1 MSSARRLAL
10 AAVVAIVALAAGAC
24 SSSRTSTPAGPSG
37 KVALLL
43 PDLDTSRYEAAD
55 VPYFSQKLLDVCPAC
70 TVDYKNAD
78 NSADTQRSQA
88 QAELDAGAT
97 VLVISAVDG
106 KAAAAIVT
114 AAKAKNVP
122 VIAYD
127 RLILG
132 AAVDYYISFD
142 NAKVG
147 TLQAQ
152 ALLTALG
159 PKAGTGKILWVNGS
173 PTDNNA
179 KLFKSGAHAV
189 LDGKVS
195 VAAEFDTPGWKP
207 DNAQAWATRELA
219 ALQGQPIVGVY
230 AANDGTA
237 GGVIAALHAAG
248 RADVPVTGQDAQV
261 DALQR
266 ILSGSQYMTV
276 YKAIRPEAE
285 RAATLA
291 VDLMRGRK
299 DQAPSTIDNGAGQ
312 VPSFLLDPVA
322 VTKADIKGT
331 VLKDGFVTVASLC
344 TGASSESCHTAG
356 IS

>member
-1 MSSARRLAL
+1 MSAGRRLAL
-10 AAVVAIVALAAGAC
+10 AVVALVALAAGGC
-24 SSSRTSTPAGPSG
+24 SGSG
-37 KVALLL
+37 SPNTGNTASGRVALLL

-55 VPYFSQKLLDVCPAC
+55 EPYFSQKLMDLCPNC

-78 NSADTQRSQA
+78 GTAATQLQQA
-88 QAELDAGAT
+88 QAELDAGAK
-97 VLVISAVDG
+97 VLVVDAFDG
-106 KAAAAIVT
+106 KAAADIVT

-132 AAVDYYISFD
+132 APVDYYISFD

-159 PKAGTGKILWVNGS
+159 TKASAGKILWVNGS

-179 KLFKSGAHAV
+179 KLFKSGAHGG
-189 LDGKVS
+189 LDGKVTI
-195 VAAEFDTPGWKP
+195 AGEYDTPGWKP
-207 DNAQAWATRELA
+207 ADAQAWATGELA
-219 ALQGQPIVGVY
+219 ALKGQPIVGVY

-237 GGVIAALHAAG
+237 GAVIAAMKAAG
-248 RADVPVTGQDAQV
+248 VPSVPVTGQDAQV

-266 ILSGSQYMTV
+266 ILSGTQYMTV

-285 RAATLA
+285 KAAQLA
-291 VDLMRGRK
+291 VDLINGKR
-299 DQAPSTIDNGAGQ
+299 DPAPSTVDNGTIQ

-322 VTKADIKGT
+322 VTKADIQGT

-344 TGASSESCHTAG
+344 TGATSEACRAAG